1 MTTAT
6 VEGVEVDTRHWIGGE
21 RIPSQMTFTD
31 ISPIDEQPLAEISAG
46 SAEEVAAAVQ
56 AAQRAFPDWSAMTRG
71 ERADRLR
78 KVADGIDARAEE
90 LARVETRDNGS
101 LLRSHRRSVMPRV
114 GMNFRFF
121 ADYAEKLEHPGS
133 EIRGHRE
140 RVTYDPAGVT
150 AIITP
155 WNAPLML
162 ATWRIAPALAAGN
175 TVVAKPPEWAP
186 LTASLL
192 AEITQEAGLPPGVF
206 NVVQGT
212 GVQAGAPLT
221 AHPGIRRLAFTGS
234 VPTAGVI
241 AQAAAPN
248 IVPLSFELG
257 GKSPLVIFAD
267 SDFDLAV
274 SLAVEQFDN
283 SGQVCLGAFRI
294 LVEDSITDR
303 FIEAVLEKAKTI
315 KQGDPRD
322 ESTDMSCL
330 ISRQH
335 FSRVDGFVRR
345 ALAAGAR
352 PILGGSPNEELGH
365 LYYRPT
371 ILAGAEP
378 GSEILTE
385 EVFGPVLTI
394 QTFSGE
400 EQAIEMANNTRFGLA
415 ATLVTG
421 DPDRA
426 ERVSAVINAGTVW
439 VNCFFV
445 RDLGAPFGGNGR
457 SGIGREGG
465 IYSFD
470 FYSDIKNTVFSPT
483 GWTRND

>member
-162 ATWRIAPALAAGN
+162 ATWRIGPALAAGN

-248 IVPLSFELG
+248 IVP
-257 GKSPLVIFAD
+257 
-267 SDFDLAV
+267 
-274 SLAVEQFDN
+274 
-283 SGQVCLGAFRI
+283 
-294 LVEDSITDR
+294 
-303 FIEAVLEKAKTI
+303 
-315 KQGDPRD
+315 
-322 ESTDMSCL
+322 
-330 ISRQH
+330 
-335 FSRVDGFVRR
+335 
-345 ALAAGAR
+345 
-352 PILGGSPNEELGH
+352 
-365 LYYRPT
+365 
-371 ILAGAEP
+371 
-378 GSEILTE
+378 
-385 EVFGPVLTI
+385 
-394 QTFSGE
+394 
-400 EQAIEMANNTRFGLA
+400 
-415 ATLVTG
+415 
-421 DPDRA
+421 
-426 ERVSAVINAGTVW
+426 
-439 VNCFFV
+439 
-445 RDLGAPFGGNGR
+445 
-457 SGIGREGG
+457 
-465 IYSFD
+465 
-470 FYSDIKNTVFSPT
+470 
-483 GWTRND
+483 